1 MREKLKVDT
10 QDQVMEGYSYY
21 ESADFDALVPISVF
35 VKGQPDV
42 DEGVFIDNWL
52 VKSLCRCATMK
63 ASSTYLLES
72 HTENHQCSAMSL

>member
-1 MREKLKVDT
+1 MLLRGMREKLKVDT

-42 DEGVFIDNWL
+42 DEGVFIDN
-52 VKSLCRCATMK
+52 
-63 ASSTYLLES
+63 
-72 HTENHQCSAMSL
+72 